1 MPRILIY
8 MLKKLLLFSFVCIP
22 SFLVVPTNKRC
33 ELVSS
38 SVRSSEDISQQFF
51 DEMEL
56 DGKVSF
62 TAFQKAFEGY
72 HKISTKHKNI
82 LTLIDFSQPSTAKRL
97 FVFDLNQK
105 RLLFSSVVSHGK
117 NSGTNYATLFS
128 NKVGS
133 YQSSLGFYLT
143 EQTYQGKNGYSLILN
158 GLEKGFNDRAKQ
170 RAIVMHGASYANPS
184 VANRTGRLGRSFG
197 CPAIPEKLVHPII
210 DAIKEGSVL
219 FIYANNENYLANSP
233 LTQSGHTPSF

>member
-1 MPRILIY
+1 MPRILID
-8 MLKKLLLFSFVCIP
+8 MLKKLLLFSFVCVP
-22 SFLVVPTNKRC
+22 SFLVVPTNKRS
-33 ELVSS
+33 EPISS
-38 SVRSSEDISQQFF
+38 HVRSSEEMSQQLFN
-51 DEMEL
+51 EMALE
-56 DGKVSF
+56 GKVGF
-62 TAFQKAFEGY
+62 TAFQKAIEGY
-72 HKISTKHKNI
+72 QNISTKHKNI

-97 FVFDLNQK
+97 FVFDLNK
-105 RLLFSSVVSHGK
+105 KKLLFSSVVSHGK

-197 CPAIPEKLVHPII
+197 CPAIPENLVHPII
-210 DAIKEGSVL
+210 DTIKEGSVL
-219 FIYANNENYLANSP
+219 FIYANNENYLANSS
-233 LTQSGHTPSF
+233 LTQVAQTHTF